1 MLILHIAVCF
11 FVVAICAFFVTSFKA
26 IFFFLKFADVNDS
39 HRVSGGSLN
48 RVRGLDPIGSGLGLR
63 GIEGGFEDSAL

>member
-48 RVRGLDPIGSGLGLR
+48 RVRGRLLD
-63 GIEGGFEDSAL
+63 